1 MQLQDENDIICCV
14 SNITVFEIKLR
25 TMASSS
31 YIKYFMHFDMLAKH
45 SPVNSEK
52 YAALLSVLMKEFE
65 NRLQDCQEIIF
76 F

>member
-1 MQLQDENDIICCV
+1 MGCNVVPAQVMASKFMDCDIVTECSPV
-14 SNITVFEIKLR
+14 SN
-25 TMASSS
+25 
-31 YIKYFMHFDMLAKH
+31 
-45 SPVNSEK
+45 EK